1 MSPRTEERL
10 PQDTRYETANAAFR
24 AQWGTTMAWSTML
37 AVAVHATVF
46 AFWPTWD
53 LSDSL
58 VDPDLELQGT
68 AWMVLYAPPSS
79 GGGGGVAVASLALV
93 VEPDS
98 LPVED
103 VDARGIIGGS
113 ELAQAGLSAALRERL
128 AGQAGPFPTLVGFSA
143 ATGPRAI
150 RDFPGV
156 TREEEG
162 DNREEDVD
170 NGEEEVDEPT
180 VQDSAPGDLALLLET
195 SSLDLSRLSGV
206 RPQIVLPG
214 TSAWVLIRNP
224 SAVDRFMRGMT
235 YGDDSEAEGLVDV
248 AVWIDEW
255 GSVEWAEISRSSG
268 HQEMDEIALALFNE
282 VASFRPARDRGVR
295 VSLSVILSVPFPW

>member
-10 PQDTRYETANAAFR
+10 PQDTPHETANAAFR

-37 AVAVHATVF
+37 AVAVHGAAF

-53 LSDSL
+53 ASDSL
-58 VDPDLELQGT
+58 LDPDLEPQGT

-79 GGGGGVAVASLALV
+79 GSGGGVAVASLALV
-93 VEPDS
+93 IEPDS

-113 ELAQAGLSAALRERL
+113 ELTQAGRSAALRERL
-128 AGQAGPFPTLVGFSA
+128 AGQDGPVPTLVRFSA
-143 ATGPRAI
+143 ATGPQAI

-162 DNREEDVD
+162 DNGEVEGD
-170 NGEEEVDEPT
+170 NGEVEEDEPT

-235 YGDDSEAEGLVDV
+235 YGDDSEAEGLVDI